1 MRPVAAA
8 VAGHA
13 AAAAAAGEGTATGTA
28 IAIAIAIATV
38 TVTVAGTEE
47 AVSEIGIGSAGEMRT
62 TDEEGAEPAPR
73 LMIE

>member
-13 AAAAAAGEGTATGTA
+13 AAAAAAGEGTATATGTA
-28 IAIAIAIATV
+28 IAIAIA